1 MIENQHEYMDAY
13 VSENNMGF
21 WKVVMQGPPG
31 SPYADGTYVV
41 WVELGDEFPRIA
53 PTVRFITPILHPNIS
68 KVGNFNHFFR
78 ATLTHSPAWT
88 NLPSGVRP

>member
-1 MIENQHEYMDAY
+1 MIDNQHDYMDVY

-21 WKVVMQGPPG
+21 WKVVMQGPSG
-31 SPYADGTYVV
+31 SPYADGTYIV

-68 KVGNFNHFFR
+68 KVR
-78 ATLTHSPAWT
+78 
-88 NLPSGVRP
+88 NL